1 MKIWKS
7 INQNL
12 LFIGLFHCLSD
23 YNYRF
28 WLLQTLDF
36 SDCWYKTLKM
46 LQQIIKDMYIEPDL
60 LAELSDEQKQM
71 IFMKIREVCDRDQWT
86 SYGCLDHH
94 PKCWWLISIL
104 MFQFSMVFVRK
115 LFSIATI
122 EPLLSQIMINR
133 GLFLIYTNFLEYC
146 GGDIDLVLL

>member
-7 INQNL
+7 IYQNL
-12 LFIGLFHCLSD
+12 LFIGLCHYLSD

-36 SDCWYKTLKM
+36 CDCWYKALKM

-86 SYGCLDHH
+86 SYDHH
-94 PKCWWLISIL
+94 TSADDW
-104 MFQFSMVFVRK
+104 
-115 LFSIATI
+115 
-122 EPLLSQIMINR
+122 
-133 GLFLIYTNFLEYC
+133 
-146 GGDIDLVLL
+146 